1 MSTSRN
7 GREEELIRKLE
18 KEQREGR
25 ERKGRRIVKNRDP
38 NDERSFTGRRKH
50 PVLKTKEK
58 AGKVRT
64 KKLPLD
70 MQPGVTSESNFN
82 GAAGA
87 GLRNH

>member
-1 MSTSRN
+1 MT
-7 GREEELIRKLE
+7 REVSQAE
-18 KEQREGR
+18 K
-25 ERKGRRIVKNRDP
+25 
-38 NDERSFTGRRKH
+38 KH

-70 MQPGVTSESNFN
+70 MQPGVTSESHFN